1 MSRALGCEWGVLKRT
16 GQTEQ
21 LECRRTSRARGS
33 TDLPF
38 AVSQSLSQPLPLL
51 PQMEHLV
58 HYTLDL
64 LECRRIT
71 GLITQNPGNLS
82 SLAGTTVGPLE
93 ISLL

>member
-1 MSRALGCEWGVLKRT
+1 MCAAEFN
-16 GQTEQ
+16 
-21 LECRRTSRARGS
+21 
-33 TDLPF
+33 PF
-38 AVSQSLSQPLPLL
+38 AYKSVSQSVIATLL
-51 PQMEHLV
+51 PTEHMV

-64 LECRRIT
+64 LECSGIS